1 MYLGKT
7 SDNISLYKFRYILDT
22 QYYVGVM
29 AQDLIYAHPE
39 AVIIDPRGFL
49 RVSYDQIGLRMVTH
63 EEWLKHGLTSVY
75 KSIEV

>member
-1 MYLGKT
+1 
-7 SDNISLYKFRYILDT
+7 
-22 QYYVGVM
+22 M